1 MSANDGL
8 MHYLPEPRIMLT
20 VIALFGAFGN
30 VLAHLTRLGLL
41 LQLAGAVV
49 LAVLVEWLMVG
60 RIWRLALQFTGE
72 PSSPLEMLLLQEV
85 RAVTV
90 FKNGKGIL
98 LAERDG
104 RAMQLTAQLIE
115 EDRKDP
121 IRVSGSL
128 TVEGIDPERE
138 RVIVSTH

>member
-1 MSANDGL
+1 VTCSSDGRGV
-8 MHYLPEPRIMLT
+8 HIDYAQRAT
-20 VIALFGAFGN
+20 G
-30 VLAHLTRLGLL
+30 
-41 LQLAGAVV
+41 
-49 LAVLVEWLMVG
+49 
-60 RIWRLALQFTGE
+60 RLADLADSTT
-72 PSSPLEMLLLQEV
+72 PLEPTLEAAAERV
-85 RAVTV
+85 RGAPGTAAARPEA
-90 FKNGKGIL
+90 GKGIL

-121 IRVSGSL
+121 IRVSDSL